1 MEPLKSN
8 LAAPARVGGAYGP
21 HSARPQAPDASGAFG
36 QLLAA
41 QLSKQG
47 NVSLSGH
54 AQVRFEQ
61 RDLAL
66 DGAAVQRLS
75 SALDKAHV
83 KGIRTSVIMLDG
95 MAMVANV
102 ADRRIVTALNA
113 VQAKDKVFTNVD
125 GVVIA

>member
-1 MEPLKSN
+1 MEPLQSN
-8 LAAPARVGGAYGP
+8 GAPARIGGAYGP
-21 HSARPQAPDASGAFG
+21 HSARPAPASAPGAFG
-36 QLLAA
+36 KVLNTELQRRANL
-41 QLSKQG
+41 
-47 NVSLSGH
+47 SLSGH

-66 DGAAVQRLS
+66 DPVAVQRLS
-75 SALDKAHV
+75 SALDKAHD

-102 ADRRIVTALNA
+102 TDRRIVTALNA
-113 VQAKDKVFTNVD
+113 AQAKERVFTNVD